1 MIPDDKIP
9 TARKIISNN
18 TDLDACQ
25 DQDCSI
31 ICLGSHPKPKL
42 HFHLQQK
49 DLCIAFYS
57 QSFVIPNIHDM
68 TDCGNAF
75 ISASDPC
82 LPRYQLGYGKGAF
95 SSKYQSVRIP
105 SPACFTEACLKNF
118 VLASQEGSPFRSHD
132 SYYISWMAYM
142 LEYVHLRGFFDLSVL
157 PGAEREFLEDVL
169 LKGNCSVAA
178 EREKL
183 MASDI

>member
-1 MIPDDKIP
+1 MAYQILSGFSLSEELAATVSELLNSRNIPNALWGNFLLIVYGIPSLSNDIGFVIPDDKIP

-95 SSKYQSVRIP
+95 SSKYQSP
-105 SPACFTEACLKNF
+105 
-118 VLASQEGSPFRSHD
+118 
-132 SYYISWMAYM
+132 
-142 LEYVHLRGFFDLSVL
+142 LRRVALSVL
-157 PGAEREFLEDVL
+157 MIATT
-169 LKGNCSVAA
+169 
-178 EREKL
+178 
-183 MASDI
+183 